1 MKYEYIRS
9 YLDLEYYNETYDK
22 QRTELHERIVNSY
35 FDNSS
40 INSNSNP
47 YSTIIFT
54 SGAYGSGKSH
64 VIKLLEKYNKINL
77 KNFIYIDPDKLR
89 VELPEYKELLKI
101 DPWNAGMKTNKE
113 IFYISSLI
121 KYHAL
126 FTNHNVIY
134 DSSLK
139 DSEWF
144 SQYFLWLKKTYPK
157 IIIKI
162 IHVKTNWC
170 NILERNL
177 LRAEQTKR
185 CIPLKFIHDAY
196 HKSSK
201 SNEKLKYYVDENII
215 ITNDNDN
222 ETIEYIKKLPIIF

>member
-1 MKYEYIRS
+1 MKYEYIRN
-9 YLDLEYYNETYDK
+9 YLDLEYYNETYDEL
-22 QRTELHERIVNSY
+22 RTELHEKIINSY
-35 FDNSS
+35 FDNLP
-40 INSNSNP
+40 INSNPNP
-47 YSTIIFT
+47 YPTIIFT

-64 VIKLLEKYNKINL
+64 IIKLLEKHKKINL

-89 VELPEYKELLKI
+89 IELPEYTELLKV

-139 DSEWF
+139 DGEWF
-144 SQYFLWLKKTYPK
+144 SQYFLWLKKTFPK

-162 IHVKTNWC
+162 IHVKTNWT
-170 NILERNL
+170 NVLERNL

-185 CIPLKFIHDAY
+185 CIPLKFIRDAY
-196 HKSSK
+196 HMSSK
-201 SNEKLKYYVDENII
+201 SNEILKNYVDENII
-215 ITNDNDN
+215 IINDNDG
-222 ETIEYIKKLPIIF
+222 ETMEQIRNLPIIF